1 MRRAKHTAFR
11 LVRKALLHVVRAQPT
26 AADRRGGDRRV
37 IIMLTTAWGM
47 GGTIRANLNLA
58 RHLAA
63 AGYEVELLSVG
74 RTRETAFFG
83 DFPPGVRVVAL
94 EDRRDGARRGPL
106 QKLLGRRASVL
117 MPPADRTAKGFSL
130 WIDIQLV
137 RHLRRATGF
146 LITTRPGLNLVAAR
160 LSPPGLVL
168 IGQEQMHLDHHARP
182 LRRAMPRLYPRL
194 DALTVLTARDGQ
206 SYGKHLKGRARIERI
221 PNTVR
226 DMGPG
231 RADVDA
237 RTVLAAG
244 RLTPQKGYDMLLQ
257 AWPAVVAEHPDWR
270 LRICGDGKDREL
282 LERMI
287 GEAGVGGSVSLE
299 GPARELAS
307 DMEQASVFVLSSRHE
322 GLPLVLLEA
331 MSKGMAVVSFDCP
344 TGPGD
349 VIEDHRNGLLVPD
362 RDVDGLARGLAE
374 IMADADLRRR
384 CGDAAA
390 ATARG
395 YRMDAVGPR
404 WEALM
409 RELWSAR
416 TG

>member
-1 MRRAKHTAFR
+1 
-11 LVRKALLHVVRAQPT
+11 
-26 AADRRGGDRRV
+26 
-37 IIMLTTAWGM
+37 
-47 GGTIRANLNLA
+47 
-58 RHLAA
+58 
-63 AGYEVELLSVG
+63 
-74 RTRETAFFG
+74 
-83 DFPPGVRVVAL
+83 
-94 EDRRDGARRGPL
+94 
-106 QKLLGRRASVL
+106 
-117 MPPADRTAKGFSL
+117 
-130 WIDIQLV
+130 
-137 RHLRRATGF
+137 
-146 LITTRPGLNLVAAR
+146 
-160 LSPPGLVL
+160 
-168 IGQEQMHLDHHARP
+168 
-182 LRRAMPRLYPRL
+182 
-194 DALTVLTARDGQ
+194 
-206 SYGKHLKGRARIERI
+206 
-221 PNTVR
+221 
-226 DMGPG
+226 
-231 RADVDA
+231 
-237 RTVLAAG
+237 
-244 RLTPQKGYDMLLQ
+244 
-257 AWPAVVAEHPDWR
+257 
-270 LRICGDGKDREL
+270 
-282 LERMI
+282 MI